1 MKLETLK
8 TIESTRNDAIVAEEA
23 KIRNWRAQIEI
34 ELRDAL
40 RNPEIGR
47 GKEIPIRPYSNGRL
61 DVGAAFRIIEETVNT
76 TENDEVKHEQRKHG
90 YGGKNHPR
98 IDNVCYRSGTHTQR
112 NDRYVMCACMCSKG
126 DVAVTD

>member
-8 TIESTRNDAIVAEEA
+8 TIESVLNAAIVAEEA

-40 RNPEIGR
+40 RNPEIRR

-76 TENDEVKHEQRKHG
+76 TENDEVKEKCKRLFTLFNDNSHKENEADNHIAELRAAANAI
-90 YGGKNHPR
+90 KNISWR
-98 IDNVCYRSGTHTQR
+98 E
-112 NDRYVMCACMCSKG
+112 
-126 DVAVTD
+126 